1 MSVEALQ
8 KAAEE
13 NTQTIS
19 DAGESFSN
27 SLMGK
32 AFKPLIQ
39 ALIRYI
45 NITNKRLNTLEGK
58 QNG

>member
-32 AFKPLIQ
+32 TFKPLIQ

-45 NITNKRLNTLEGK
+45 KITNKRLNTLEGK
-58 QNG
+58 RNG